1 MARKAQSLFGYQ
13 ISYDIRI
20 SCELGK
26 EATMKKY
33 IGMDAHSSICV
44 FSVVDEKGT
53 EVNQAKIA
61 TNGLL
66 LVEYIRSIKGSKKL
80 VFEECELSAWLF
92 ETLHGEV
99 DELIVCNPTRNQQY
113 KKAKTDKL
121 DAQNLARLLR
131 GGFLTPVY
139 HDGSKTEWLRALMSG
154 YQDVVDTGVS
164 VKNRY
169 KSLFRKAG
177 LPARGTKLYDDSS
190 LLEDLP
196 RPDQRFVGHSFYRLL
211 EALEKEREQYVAAIG
226 KLGRTFPEIKLLKGI
241 PGIGDISAAKII
253 AQVISA
259 QRFKDK
265 HKFWSYCGLVRHRME
280 SGGHVYGSR
289 RGWGN
294 RTLKCVFKMAAKSV
308 LTGENE
314 LRAHYDEL
322 RAKGTS
328 DKSARNAVSRKLAAI
343 TLSIL
348 KTRRPYDET
357 RILSQAE
364 QAG

>member
-1 MARKAQSLFGYQ
+1 
-13 ISYDIRI
+13 
-20 SCELGK
+20 
-26 EATMKKY
+26 MKKY

-53 EVNQAKIA
+53 ELDQTKIA
-61 TNGLL
+61 TNGQL
-66 LVEYIRSIKGSKKL
+66 LVEYIRSIKGPKKL
-80 VFEECELSAWLF
+80 VFEECELSAWLH
-92 ETLHGEV
+92 EILHNEV
-99 DELIVCNPTRNQQY
+99 DELVVCNPTRNLQY

-121 DAQNLARLLR
+121 DARNLALLLR

-177 LPARGTKLYDDSS
+177 LPARGTRLYDDSS

-196 RPDQRFVGHSFYRLL
+196 RPDQRFVGHSFYRIL
-211 EALEKEREQYVAAIG
+211 EALEKEREQYVAAIK
-226 KLGRTFPEIKLLKGI
+226 KLSRTFPEIKLLKSI
-241 PGIGDISAAKII
+241 PGIGEIQAAKI
-253 AQVISA
+253 ASQVIA
-259 QRFKDK
+259 AERFKDK
-265 HKFWSYCGLVRHRME
+265 HKFWSYCGLVRHRLE
-280 SGGHVYGSR
+280 SGGHVYGSK

-294 RTLKCVFKMAAKSV
+294 RILKCVFKMAARSV

-314 LRAHYDEL
+314 LRTYYDEL

-343 TLSIL
+343 TLVIL
-348 KTRRPYDET
+348 KTRRTYDGT
-357 RILSQAE
+357 RIVPQTE
-364 QAG
+364 QAI

>member
-1 MARKAQSLFGYQ
+1 M
-13 ISYDIRI
+13 
-20 SCELGK
+20 E
-26 EATMKKY
+26 KY

-44 FSVVDEKGT
+44 FSVVDENGT

-61 TNGLL
+61 TNGRL
-66 LVEYIRSIKGSKKL
+66 LVEYLRSIKGSKKL
-80 VFEECELSAWLF
+80 VFEECELSSWLC
-92 ETLHGEV
+92 ETLRGEV
-99 DELIVCNPTRNQQY
+99 NELVVCNPTRNMQY
-113 KKAKTDKL
+113 KRAKTDKL
-121 DAQNLARLLR
+121 DAQNLALLLR
-131 GGFLTPVY
+131 GGFLSAIY
-139 HDGSKTEWLRALMSG
+139 HDGSKTEHLRALMSG

-164 VKNRY
+164 IKNRY

-211 EALEKEREQYVAAIG
+211 EALEKEREHYVAAI
-226 KLGRTFPEIKLLKGI
+226 KKSGRTFPEIKLLKTI
-241 PGIGDISAAKII
+241 PGIGDIQATKIVS
-253 AQVISA
+253 QVISA

-280 SGGHVYGSR
+280 SGGQIYGSR

-294 RTLKCVFKMAAKSV
+294 RILKCVFKMAAHTV
-308 LTGENE
+308 LSSDNE
-314 LRAHYDEL
+314 LRNYYDEL

-343 TLSIL
+343 SLSIL

-357 RILSQAE
+357 HILPQMAQAR
-364 QAG
+364 

>member
-1 MARKAQSLFGYQ
+1 
-13 ISYDIRI
+13 
-20 SCELGK
+20 
-26 EATMKKY
+26 MKKY

-53 EVNQAKIA
+53 EVDQTKIA
-61 TNGLL
+61 TNGQL
-66 LVEYIRSIKGSKKL
+66 LVEYIRSIKGQKKL
-80 VFEECELSAWLF
+80 VFEECELSAWLY
-92 ETLHGEV
+92 EILHNEV
-99 DELIVCNPTRNQQY
+99 DELVVCNPTRNLQY

-121 DAQNLARLLR
+121 DARNLALLLR

-154 YQDVVDTGVS
+154 YQDIVDTGVS

-177 LPARGTKLYDDSS
+177 LPARGTRLYDDSS

-211 EALEKEREQYVAAIG
+211 EALEKEREQYVAAIK
-226 KLGRTFPEIKLLKGI
+226 KLSRTFPEIKLLKGI
-241 PGIGDISAAKII
+241 PGIGEIQAAKI
-253 AQVISA
+253 ASQVIVA
-259 QRFKDK
+259 ERFKDK
-265 HKFWSYCGLVRHRME
+265 HKFWSYCGLVRHRLE
-280 SGGHVYGSR
+280 SGGHVYGSK

-294 RTLKCVFKMAAKSV
+294 RILKCVFKMAARSV

-314 LRAHYDEL
+314 LRTYYDEL

-328 DKSARNAVSRKLAAI
+328 DKSVRNAVSRKLAAI
-343 TLSIL
+343 SLSIL
-348 KTRRPYDET
+348 KTQRPYEAA
-357 RILSQAE
+357 RIRPQTE
-364 QAG
+364 QAM

>member
-1 MARKAQSLFGYQ
+1 M
-13 ISYDIRI
+13 D
-20 SCELGK
+20 
-26 EATMKKY
+26 KY

-44 FSVVDEKGT
+44 FSVVDKNGI
-53 EVNQAKIA
+53 EVSQTKIA
-61 TNGLL
+61 TNGQL
-66 LVEYIRSIKGSKKL
+66 LVEYIRSIEGSKKL

-131 GGFLTPVY
+131 GGFLSPVY
-139 HDGSKTEWLRALMSG
+139 HDGSKTEHLRALMSG
-154 YQDVVDTGVS
+154 YQDIVDTGVS

-211 EALEKEREQYVAAIG
+211 EVLEKERERYVAAIR
-226 KLGRTFPEIKLLKGI
+226 KSSHSFPEIKLLKAI
-241 PGIGDISAAKII
+241 PGIGEIQSAKIVS
-253 AQVISA
+253 QVISA

-280 SGGHVYGSR
+280 SGGHIYGSR
-289 RGWGN
+289 QGRGN
-294 RTLKCVFKMAAKSV
+294 RILKCVFKMAAQTVVRS
-308 LTGENE
+308 ENE
-314 LRAHYDEL
+314 FRAYYDEL
-322 RAKGTS
+322 RLKGTS
-328 DKSARNAVSRKLAAI
+328 DKSAKNAVSRKLAAI
-343 TLSIL
+343 SLSIL
-348 KTRRPYDET
+348 KTRRPYDEA
-357 RILSQAE
+357 RIVPLTE
-364 QAG
+364 QAR

>member
-1 MARKAQSLFGYQ
+1 MN
-13 ISYDIRI
+13 
-20 SCELGK
+20 
-26 EATMKKY
+26 KY
-33 IGMDAHSSICV
+33 IGMDAHSSNCV
-44 FSVVDEKGT
+44 FNVVDKDGT
-53 EVNQAKIA
+53 EVDQAEIA

-66 LVEYIRSIKGSKKL
+66 LKDYIRSIKGVKKL

-121 DAQNLARLLR
+121 DAKNLARLLR

-139 HDGSKTEWLRALMSG
+139 HDGSKTEHLRALMSG
-154 YQDVVDTGVS
+154 YQDIVDTGVS

-177 LPARGTKLYDDSS
+177 LPARGAKLYDDSS

-196 RPDQRFVGHSFYRLL
+196 RPDQRFVGRSFYRLL
-211 EALEKEREQYVAAIG
+211 ETLEKEREQYVAAIKG
-226 KLGRTFPEIKLLKGI
+226 LSRSFPEIKLLKTI
-241 PGIGDISAAKII
+241 PGIGDIQASKIVS
-253 AQVISA
+253 QVISA
-259 QRFKDK
+259 ERFKDK
-265 HKFWSYCGLVRHRME
+265 HKFWSYCGLVRYRME
-280 SGGHVYGSR
+280 SGGRLYGSS

-294 RTLKCVFKMAAKSV
+294 RILKCVFKMAAKSV

-314 LRAHYDEL
+314 LRAYYDEL

-328 DKSARNAVSRKLAAI
+328 DRSARNAVSRKLAAI
-343 TLSIL
+343 SLSVL
-348 KTRRPYDET
+348 KTKRPYDET
-357 RILSQAE
+357 RILQGAE
-364 QAG
+364 QAR

>member
-1 MARKAQSLFGYQ
+1 
-13 ISYDIRI
+13 
-20 SCELGK
+20 
-26 EATMKKY
+26 MKKY

-53 EVNQAKIA
+53 EVNQTKTA
-61 TNGLL
+61 TNGQL
-66 LVEYIRSIKGSKKL
+66 LVEYIRSIKGPKNL
-80 VFEECELSAWLF
+80 VFEECELSAWLY
-92 ETLHGEV
+92 EILHNEV
-99 DELIVCNPTRNQQY
+99 DEIVVCNPTRNLQY

-121 DAQNLARLLR
+121 DARNLALLLR

-154 YQDVVDTGVS
+154 YQDIVDTGVS

-177 LPARGTKLYDDSS
+177 LPARGTRLYDDSS

-211 EALEKEREQYVAAIG
+211 EALEKEREQYVAAIK
-226 KLGRTFPEIKLLKGI
+226 KLSRTFPEIKLLKGI
-241 PGIGDISAAKII
+241 PGIGEIQAAKI
-253 AQVISA
+253 ASQVIA
-259 QRFKDK
+259 PQRFKDK
-265 HKFWSYCGLVRHRME
+265 HKFWSYCGLVRHRLE

-294 RTLKCVFKMAAKSV
+294 RILKCVFKMAARSV

-314 LRAHYDEL
+314 LRTYYDEL

-343 TLSIL
+343 ALAIL
-348 KTRRPYDET
+348 KTRRTYDET
-357 RILSQAE
+357 RIVPQTEKAI
-364 QAG
+364 